1 MNPRKFSLTLVD
13 LPRLK
18 AATSTEAREEKTTTL
33 YLNPMLLGTK
43 TPATPSIELTKM
55 HPNNNQPHETASNDE
70 PTTSY
75 NDQDIDIESKST
87 APMPNAQSQESKE
100 SFNHLHASLFNVA
113 LFTCLCLLSMAYF
126 VIFDIYLTTE
136 KSIGGATQSKWENR
150 WWSLPPLQLIF
161 YVGVLFACC
170 KFILQLSKPIDPDQG
185 QRQQPCQQKTF
196 NVIFL
201 VLLVLS
207 GILVLSIPEITRRQL
222 GATAKKVQRGNCTYS
237 HLEHVQKGGAGLCP
251 YYSVNPHYFQLNPT
265 STLGGNVGMK
275 KNIMDAYLIITGISD
290 YMPLIRTLDLPGFKQ
305 TQEHL
310 FSSNCEDEV
319 LNFVCNLISTPC
331 KYEDCSQPSKG
342 FKASCQLKWFDD
354 VVQCGVNQCL
364 EVAECDATADF
375 SPKKVERLLNEM
387 NNRLDIYLAGVLK
400 DATDEYQKNMMKAVW
415 HALWTSAVQ
424 VLKGT
429 THSSVC
435 DSKWWDNDPEQLNN
449 NIMNS
454 NETSCNPEITTFR
467 WSGAEQYY
475 DGSIVLICAIV
486 VACILL
492 LLYGKNPTIPRPGYV
507 RIVSVLLGLS
517 LTAFTFVGGVNVER
531 ASISSVDQ
539 SINIELQF
547 WASLYYIVSGM
558 CFQHSILM
566 VFPETPTELAAAAG
580 VAATKPKEESP
591 MSRRKNSIRNS
602 HLIQSTLGFKN
613 FVVKDVFSSRGKYYF
628 LRFYAKE
635 GIVNTFLL
643 FTLLFHVLTFYVSCF
658 CFIFCYVSSFGSWFP
673 IGRYY

>member
-13 LPRLK
+13 LPRSK

-185 QRQQPCQQKTF
+185 QRQRPCQQKRF

-265 STLGGNVGMK
+265 WGDIGVKNTE
-275 KNIMDAYLIITGISD
+275 KNIMDAYLLLQKV
-290 YMPLIRTLDLPGFKQ
+290 YEYLPLITTMDLQDLEQ
-305 TQEHL
+305 TKL
-310 FSSNCEDEV
+310 MFSPKCGDEV
-319 LNFVCNLISTPC
+319 LNFVCALISTPC
-331 KYEDCSQPSKG
+331 KHEDCSQPSKES
-342 FKASCQLKWFDD
+342 KLSCQLKWFDD

-364 EVAECDATADF
+364 VVSGCDATSDF
-375 SPKKVERLLNEM
+375 SFKNVERLLKRVND
-387 NNRLDIYLAGVLK
+387 LIDTYLVTTLK
-400 DATDEYQKNMMKAVW
+400 DTMNEQEKILLKLVF
-415 HALWTSAVQ
+415 HALWTSAGQLVN
-424 VLKGT
+424 GT

-449 NIMNS
+449 MNS

-492 LLYGKNPTIPRPGYV
+492 LLYGNHPTIPRPGYV